1 MDNKTYK
8 KRMHNL
14 EQEIF
19 IDRMNNLDISLII
32 LLFMVFVTI
41 GFVLIIKTFI

>member
-14 EQEIF
+14 EQEKF